1 VDQLPDTMRILQ
13 LAFRE
18 MHDRDA
24 LMRFAFK
31 RLKTFPHAAIDK
43 FRAEVAADTKQEQA
57 AAAERMR
64 AAAGK
69 KKKK

>member
-1 VDQLPDTMRILQ
+1 MRILQ

-43 FRAEVAADTKQEQA
+43 FRAEVAADTKREQA
-57 AAAERMR
+57 AAAERAR
-64 AAAGK
+64 AAAAQPGAK
-69 KKKK
+69 KKK